1 MQHKGTHFLK
11 IVLPFVKLFE
21 TEKSEPDLRF
31 DSDLTA
37 IIKYKCNRLI
47 SVYDCFST
55 ITVQTVSSHLVST
68 CLLFFGVRM
77 CRDSAL
83 SFLTACYALF
93 AVIAALFDC
102 IHCGS
107 KPQGAI
113 YDERPILII

>member
-1 MQHKGTHFLK
+1 MLRGTHFLQ

-21 TEKSEPDLRF
+21 IEKLEPKLCF
-31 DSDLTA
+31 DSDLAA
-37 IIKYKCNRLI
+37 IIKHKCNRLI